1 MNPSCRL
8 IWASWRPMSLRRLV
22 SAGAQ
27 RREFSMSG
35 HLRICFA
42 SLALVGG
49 LSGTP
54 AFSNPFVD
62 FFNNAPHEDA
72 ATNSSAQEECLPRPG
87 NSTGEGQRW
96 VYRRDGH
103 RRCWFLTEGIA
114 TVPKPV
120 HRRAANRGASA
131 DTTDKARHRR
141 SSVADARAELLRSA
155 PAEGAQPT
163 PLASEIRVADAASVS
178 STGTRG
184 LVPPTPVSD
193 LPAGQPTPEH
203 FVPPQVDVDKLL
215 AATSDADVT
224 SARSAG
230 PVGIR
235 RAEASDEGTD
245 WMASWVGLLLMV
257 LGVVAILS
265 SSRVLR
271 EACAVSPLRG
281 R

>member
-1 MNPSCRL
+1 MNSLCRP
-8 IWASWRPMSLRRLV
+8 IWAAWRPMSPRRLV
-22 SAGAQ
+22 PSGAQ

-42 SLALVGG
+42 GLALVGG

-62 FFNNAPHEDA
+62 FFNSAPHEDA
-72 ATNSSAQEECLPRPG
+72 ATTSSAQEECLPQPG

-103 RRCWFLTEGIA
+103 RKCWFLTEG
-114 TVPKPV
+114 TVQKPV
-120 HRRAANRGASA
+120 HRRAANRGASP
-131 DTTDKARHRR
+131 DETDKARRRR
-141 SSVADARAELLRSA
+141 SSVADARAELLRSP
-155 PAEGAQPT
+155 PAEAAQPT
-163 PLASEIRVADAASVS
+163 PLASEIKVADAASVS
-178 STGTRG
+178 STRG
-184 LVPPTPVSD
+184 LVPTTPVTD
-193 LPAGQPTPEH
+193 LPAGQLTPEH

-215 AATSDADVT
+215 AARSDADVT

-230 PVGIR
+230 PVR
-235 RAEASDEGTD
+235 MRLAEASDEGTD
-245 WMASWVGLLLMV
+245 WIASWVGLLLMV

-271 EACAVSPLRG
+271 EAVLSHD
-281 R
+281 